1 MSSLLTSF
9 ATEAVLTIKL
19 NRPDIHNA
27 FDDKLIAELTHLLR
41 TVAENSEVRVVVLT
55 GTGKSF
61 SAGADLN
68 WMRRIADYTEEEN
81 YHDAMAL
88 GELMVTLNRLPKPTI
103 ARVNGAAYGGGVGLI
118 ACCDIAIGVSEAQFA
133 LSEVKLGLIPA
144 VISPYVVAAITE
156 KQARRY
162 FLTGERFSAAQA
174 LALGLLNEVVAADEL
189 DSAVNRIAA
198 SLLEAGPVAQ
208 AEAKD
213 LISSVAQRPVTDS
226 LIADTAER
234 IAHVRIS
241 AEGQEGL
248 AAFLDKR
255 KPNWARCSKKS

>member
-1 MSSLLTSF
+1 MSNLLTSH
-9 ATEAVLTIKL
+9 AAEAMLTVTL
-19 NRPDIHNA
+19 NRPEVHNA
-27 FDDKLIAELTHLLR
+27 FDDQLIAELTQTLQR
-41 TVAENSEVRVVVLT
+41 AADNPDVRVVVLT

-68 WMRRIADYTEEEN
+68 WMRRMAVYTEEEN

-88 GELMVTLNRLPKPTI
+88 GELMMTLNRLPKPTI

-118 ACCDIAIGVSEAQFA
+118 ACCDIAIGVSDAQFA
-133 LSEVKLGLIPA
+133 LTEVKLGLIPA
-144 VISPYVVAAITE
+144 VISPYVVAAIGE
-156 KQARRY
+156 KKSRRY
-162 FLTGERFSAAQA
+162 FLTGERFSAPQA
-174 LALGLLNEVVAADEL
+174 MALGLLNEVVPADEL
-189 DSAVNRIAA
+189 DTVVNRVAA

-213 LISSVAQRPVTDS
+213 LISSVSHRPVTDS

-234 IAHVRIS
+234 IAHLRIS
-241 AEGQEGL
+241 TEGQEGL

-255 KPNWARCSKKS
+255 KPNWNRCSKKS